1 MRSRLLQLGKEGVGI
16 REKFKV
22 NKITLLVSHKTS
34 TNSTYTLNNFCFI
47 IQGAGKITINYVSR
61 LCVFVTFQFQYE
73 TKA

>member
-1 MRSRLLQLGKEGVGI
+1 MVGI
-16 REKFKV
+16 REKFKF

-34 TNSTYTLNNFCFI
+34 NNSTYTLNNFCFI

-61 LCVFVTFQFQYE
+61 LFVFVTFQYE